1 MIFAQEQAFL
11 KARQQLQAIEAFVDQ
26 AATAGQRIDNVE
38 RELFAQLLSVG
49 LTLLEAFVAA
59 QGDGNI
65 GAWIKT
71 DAGRTIRRLKE
82 PHMRRYLSIFGELLI
97 RRCVYAQREKQRIER
112 GTRRTP
118 GPSRRRV
125 LVRVGRLASTT
136 VREGVVSGRPDVA
149 THPVGR
155 GSQPT
160 GHRADEPTHG
170 PGSRSAFARSMSSR
184 RRTKKQRCWWRLRTA
199 RGTNAATVGRAY
211 SQWASPRQG

>member
-38 RELFAQLLSVG
+38 RELFGQLLSVG

-59 QGDGNI
+59 QGDGDI

-112 GTRRTP
+112 APLDERLGLPAGEFSYVLEDWLQRLCVKESFLEGLTSLRILLGVAPSQRATEQMNQLMAQEAEAFRAACPPAAERR
-118 GPSRRRV
+118 SRGAGGDC
-125 LVRVGRLASTT
+125 GR
-136 VREGVVSGRPDVA
+136 
-149 THPVGR
+149 
-155 GSQPT
+155 Q
-160 GHRADEPTHG
+160 
-170 PGSRSAFARSMSSR
+170 
-184 RRTKKQRCWWRLRTA
+184 
-199 RGTNAATVGRAY
+199 RGTNAATVGRAC
-211 SQWASPRQG
+211 SKWASPRQG